1 MSGLSNRL
9 VEIVARRRADVET
22 AMAGMSLVELEKAV
36 ADMPPARG
44 FIQALKD
51 ARPFAVI
58 AEVKRASPS
67 QGAIKA
73 EADAVEVAG
82 QYEAAGAAALSV
94 LTEPHYFGG
103 SLQDMI
109 AVRAQVKLPVLRKD
123 FTVGRW
129 QIAEARA
136 AGADAVLLMVS
147 VLGAETA
154 PLLAYAHSLGLDA
167 LVEIHD
173 RAELEIAAAAGA
185 PLIGVNNRDLRDLSI
200 NLATTEALTPF
211 APQGALLVG
220 ESGIETSDDLN
231 RMARAGCRAVLVGS
245 SLMRASHPGE
255 ALAALLAGAGTQISS

>member
-1 MSGLSNRL
+1 MRVSGLSNRL
-9 VEIVARRRADVET
+9 LEIVGRRREDVAA
-22 AMAGMSLVELEKAV
+22 AMTERSLAEMEKA
-36 ADMPPARG
+36 ASAAPAARG
-44 FIQALKD
+44 FIQALKA

-58 AEVKRASPS
+58 SEVKRASPS

-73 EADAVEVAG
+73 EADAVAVAR

-109 AVRAQVKLPVLRKD
+109 DVRAQVALPVLRKD
-123 FTVGRW
+123 FTIGRW

-147 VLGAETA
+147 VLGGETA
-154 PLLAYAHSLGLDA
+154 PLLDYAHSLGLDV

-173 RAELEIAAAAGA
+173 RAELDVAAAAGA

-200 NLATTEALTPF
+200 DLATTEALTPY
-211 APQGALLVG
+211 APREALLVG
-220 ESGIETSDDLN
+220 ESGIETSADLN

-245 SLMRASHPGE
+245 ALMRTPHPGE
-255 ALAALLAGAGTQISS
+255 ALAALLAGASGRG

>member
-9 VEIVARRRADVET
+9 LEIVARRRVDVEA
-22 AMAGMSLVELEKAV
+22 AMAGKTLAELERA
-36 ADMPPARG
+36 AAAMPPARG

-73 EADAVEVAG
+73 EADAVDVARR
-82 QYEAAGAAALSV
+82 YETAGAAALSV

-109 AVRAQVKLPVLRKD
+109 DVRAQVELPVLRKD
-123 FTVGRW
+123 FTIGRW

-147 VLGAETA
+147 VLGQETA

-173 RAELEIAAAAGA
+173 RAELEVAAAAGA
-185 PLIGVNNRDLRDLSI
+185 SLIGVNNRDLRDLSI

-211 APQGALLVG
+211 APKHAFLVG
-220 ESGIETSDDLN
+220 ESGIENAADLN

-245 SLMRASHPGE
+245 ALMRQADPGA
-255 ALAALLAGAGTQISS
+255 ALTALLAGAVDGSA

>member
-1 MSGLSNRL
+1 MSGPSNRL
-9 VEIVARRRADVET
+9 AEIVSRRRVDVDAAMEGRTLAD
-22 AMAGMSLVELEKAV
+22 LERV
-36 ADMPPARG
+36 AATMPPARG
-44 FIQALKD
+44 FLRALKE

-73 EADAVEVAG
+73 EADAVAVARR
-82 QYEAAGAAALSV
+82 YEAAAAAALSV

-109 AVRAQVKLPVLRKD
+109 DVRARVEIPVLRKD
-123 FTVGRW
+123 FTIGRW

-136 AGADAVLLMVS
+136 NGADAVLLMVS
-147 VLGAETA
+147 VLGKETA
-154 PLLAYAHSLGLDA
+154 PLLDYAHSLGLDA

-173 RAELEIAAAAGA
+173 RAELDIAAAAGA

-211 APQGALLVG
+211 APSGAFLVG
-220 ESGIETSDDLN
+220 ESGIETSADLL

-245 SLMRASHPGE
+245 SLMRKSDPGQ
-255 ALAALLAGAGTQISS
+255 ALSDLLAGATLGGSA

>member
-9 VEIVARRRADVET
+9 AEIVARRRVDVEA
-22 AMAGMSLVELEKAV
+22 AMAGKTLAELERA
-36 ADMPPARG
+36 AAAMPSARG

-73 EADAVEVAG
+73 EADAVAVAKR
-82 QYEAAGAAALSV
+82 YEAAGAAALSV
-94 LTEPHYFGG
+94 LTEPHYFSGA
-103 SLQDMI
+103 LQDMI
-109 AVRAQVKLPVLRKD
+109 DVRAQVKLPVLRKD
-123 FTVGRW
+123 FTIGRW

-147 VLGAETA
+147 VLGDETG
-154 PLLAYAHSLGLDA
+154 PLLDYAHSLGLDA

-173 RAELEIAAAAGA
+173 RAELEIAAATGA

-200 NLATTEALTPF
+200 NLATTETLTPF
-211 APQGALLVG
+211 APQGAFLVG
-220 ESGIETSDDLN
+220 ESGIETAADLS

-245 SLMRASHPGE
+245 ALMRMAHPGE
-255 ALAALLAGAGTQISS
+255 ALTALLAGAEV

>member
-1 MSGLSNRL
+1 VSGLSNRL
-9 VEIVARRRADVET
+9 AEIVARRRADVDA
-22 AMAGMSLVELEKAV
+22 AMAGKTLAELESTAS
-36 ADMPPARG
+36 AMPPARG

-73 EADAVEVAG
+73 EADAVAVARR
-82 QYEAAGAAALSV
+82 YEAAGAAALSV

-109 AVRAQVKLPVLRKD
+109 DVRAQVALPVLRKD
-123 FTVGRW
+123 FTIGRW

-154 PLLAYAHSLGLDA
+154 PLLDYAHSLGLDA

-173 RAELEIAAAAGA
+173 RAELEVAAAAGA

-211 APQGALLVG
+211 APDGAFLVG
-220 ESGIETSDDLN
+220 ESGIETSADLN

-245 SLMRASHPGE
+245 SLMRTADPGA
-255 ALAALLAGAGTQISS
+255 ALAALLAGAAV